1 MFQQRIPNPGKLVFK
16 IKGEKRS
23 FLNKEKL
30 REFIE
35 NKSVQEL

>member
-1 MFQQRIPNPGKLVFK
+1 MFQQRILNLGKLVFK
-16 IKGEKRS
+16 IKGEKRF

-35 NKSVQEL
+35 NKFV